1 MGKVPGAL
9 EILPVRFLHMLS
21 KQRALEEVEHVLKT
35 KRCVQIDE
43 FVHLILTSTTKQNC
57 RKLRKRGSKCSLAS
71 SIRQKKEGK

>member
-43 FVHLILTSTTKQNC
+43 FVHLILTSTTA
-57 RKLRKRGSKCSLAS
+57 GS
-71 SIRQKKEGK
+71 